1 MFNNE
6 DFQDVVED
14 VELPTEEI
22 VVEEIA
28 EEAEVVEVPVE
39 EPVVKEEP
47 KKVSKK
53 KQEPEDPKIE
63 EPKTPAMVAVF
74 STRSVTWEGFGKVQ
88 RGYNILT
95 AEQAEKWL
103 KRNHVRLANP
113 EEVKGAF
120 KG

>member
-39 EPVVKEEP
+39 EPVVREEP

-53 KQEPEDPKIE
+53 KE
-63 EPKTPAMVAVF
+63 EPAEPSMIAVF
-74 STRSVTWEGFGKVQ
+74 STRSVSWEGVGNVK
-88 RGYNILT
+88 RGYNILPK
-95 AEQAEKWL
+95 EQADKWL